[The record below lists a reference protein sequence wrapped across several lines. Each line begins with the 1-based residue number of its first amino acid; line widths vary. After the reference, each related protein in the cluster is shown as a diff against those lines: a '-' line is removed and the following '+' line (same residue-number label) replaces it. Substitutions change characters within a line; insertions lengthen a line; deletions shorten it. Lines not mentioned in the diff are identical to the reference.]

1 MPVWSSR
8 HRFNE
13 YQIARE
19 LRRKKSRSEQT
30 LVTRHGTEVSARRS
44 RAIGPLLRA
53 FARFVRR
60 DWRSVLVALF
70 CASIAAILELL
81 PPAATKIAIDNVF
94 SGLPLPAALAR
105 WIPNAQSLPKSP
117 SELLAV
123 LAIAIVVIAF
133 VAVFFG
139 LIGRWLAT
147 RTVKRVQNRVRR
159 LVFSQAM
166 RLPLA
171 RIQQMRTGGFVATLR
186 EDGGGVGDLVFSM
199 LYNPWRALI
208 QLVGSLAVLAITD
221 WRLLLGA
228 LVLLPVIV
236 LTHRTWIGRIR
247 PMYRDIKVTR
257 DGIDAHATE
266 VFGGMRVVRGF
277 GRSRTE
283 SLRYTEGS
291 HLMARQE
298 LLVWWWS
305 RGIDLAWA
313 LFIPVASA
321 ALLWYGG
328 TQVLRGTLTAG
339 DLVLFL
345 TYVMML
351 LIPIQM
357 LASSATAF
365 QANLAGLDRILDLL
379 GEKPEMPDH
388 PSAIRLHKREI
399 VGDVGFRDV
408 AYRYPGALDDVL
420 RNISFDAR
428 AGQTIAL
435 VGPSGS
441 GKTTLCNLV
450 ARFFDATHGSITVD
464 GRNLRDITLDSW
476 RGALGIVE
484 QDVFLFDGTVADNIR
499 YGDRAALP
507 ARVRRAAELA
517 NALEFID
524 QLPQGLDTRI
534 GERGVR
540 LSGGQRQRL
549 AIARAIL
556 ADPRILIL
564 DEATSS
570 LDSQSERLIQ
580 SALFT
585 LVQDRTTFVIAHRL
599 STIQHADLILVLE
612 KGEITAAGSHAHLMV
627 ASEKY
632 QNMVLMQTAVPPPPK
647 VIAGQPLSSPP

>member
-1 MPVWSSR
+1 MPSWSSR
-8 HRFNE
+8 KRYAQ
-13 YQIARE
+13 YQTDSA
-19 LRRKKSRSEQT
+19 LRRSKSRTEKT

-44 RAIGPLLRA
+44 RSIVLLLKA
-53 FARFVRR
+53 FARFVRTDTR
-60 DWRSVLVALF
+60 AVVTALL
-70 CASIAAILELL
+70 CASVAATLELL

-94 SGLPLPAALAR
+94 SGLPLPERVTRWLPLSTATLSSPSGLLMALA
-105 WIPNAQSLPKSP
+105 IG
-117 SELLAV
+117 
-123 LAIAIVVIAF
+123 IVTLSC
-133 VAVFFG
+133 VAVMFG
-139 LIGRWLAT
+139 LFGRWLAT

-171 RIQQMRTGGFVATLR
+171 RIQSMRTGGFVATLR
-186 EDGGGVGDLVFSM
+186 EDAGGVGDLVFSM
-199 LYNPWRALI
+199 LYNPWRAVI
-208 QLVGSLAVLAITD
+208 QLLGSLAVLAATD
-221 WRLLLGA
+221 WRLLIGA
-228 LVLLPVIV
+228 LLLLPVIV
-236 LTHRTWIGRIR
+236 VTHRTWIGRIR

-257 DGIDAHATE
+257 DSIDAHATE

-277 GRSRTE
+277 ARARTE
-283 SLRYTEGS
+283 ALRYTEGT
-291 HLMARQE
+291 HLMSRQE

-313 LFIPVASA
+313 LFIPIASA

-328 TQVLRGTLTAG
+328 TQVLRGTLTPG

-351 LIPIQM
+351 LIPIQV

-365 QANLAGLDRILDLL
+365 QTNLAGLDRILDLL
-379 GEKPEMPDH
+379 NEPREMPDR
-388 PSAIRLHKREI
+388 PSAVRLEKSAIH
-399 VGDVGFRDV
+399 GDICLRDV
-408 AYRYPGALDDVL
+408 CYRYPGAARDVL
-420 RNISFDAR
+420 HNISLTAR

-441 GKTTLCNLV
+441 GKTTLCNLI
-450 ARFFDATHGSITVD
+450 ARFFDATSGSIEMD

-476 RGALGIVE
+476 RCGLGIVE
-484 QDVFLFDGTVADNIR
+484 QDVFLFDGTIADNIR
-499 YGDRAALP
+499 YGDRDASDAS
-507 ARVRRAAELA
+507 VRRAADLA
-517 NALEFID
+517 NASEFID
-524 QLPQGLDTRI
+524 QLPTALETHI

-549 AIARAIL
+549 AIARALL

-580 SALFT
+580 SALLT
-585 LVQDRTTFVIAHRL
+585 LVKDRTTFVIAHRL

-612 KGEITAAGSHAHLMV
+612 QGSITAAGTHVDLMES
-627 ASEKY
+627 SEKY
-632 QNMVLMQTAVPPPPK
+632 RQMVLMQTAIPTPV
-647 VIAGQPLSSPP
+647 VAH

>member
-1 MPVWSSR
+1 MPAWSSR
-8 HRFNE
+8 KRYAQ
-13 YQIARE
+13 YQRDSATNRS
-19 LRRKKSRSEQT
+19 KSRAEKT
-30 LVTRHGTEVSARRS
+30 LVTRHGTEVSAKRS
-44 RAIGPLLRA
+44 RSIGPLLRA
-53 FARFVRR
+53 FARFVRSDTR
-60 DWRSVLVALF
+60 AVITALG
-70 CASIAAILELL
+70 CATIAATLELL

-94 SGLPLPAALAR
+94 SGLPLSATLTRWLPFSFRTLNSPSGLLTALAV
-105 WIPNAQSLPKSP
+105 S
-117 SELLAV
+117 
-123 LAIAIVVIAF
+123 IVALSF
-133 VAVFFG
+133 VAVIFG
-139 LIGRWLAT
+139 LFGRWLAT

-171 RIQQMRTGGFVATLR
+171 RIQSMRTGGFVATLR
-186 EDGGGVGDLVFSM
+186 EDAGGVGDLVFSM

-208 QLVGSLAVLAITD
+208 QLLGSLAVLAVTD
-221 WRLLLGA
+221 WRLLIGA
-228 LVLLPVIV
+228 VLLLPVIV

-257 DGIDAHATE
+257 DQIDAHATE

-277 GRSRTE
+277 ARARTE
-283 SLRYTEGS
+283 ALRYTEGT
-291 HLMARQE
+291 HLMSRQE

-313 LFIPVASA
+313 LFIPLASA

-357 LASSATAF
+357 LASSATSF
-365 QANLAGLDRILDLL
+365 QTNLAGLDRILDLL
-379 GEKPEMPDH
+379 GEPHEMPDR
-388 PSAIRLHKREI
+388 PSAVRLAKSAIQGDVRLHE
-399 VGDVGFRDV
+399 VC
-408 AYRYPGALDDVL
+408 YRYSGADHDVL
-420 RNISFDAR
+420 HNISFTAR

-450 ARFFDATHGSITVD
+450 ARFFDATSGSIEVD
-464 GRNLRDITLDSW
+464 GRNLRDITLNSW
-476 RGALGIVE
+476 RGGLGIVE

-499 YGDRAALP
+499 YGDRDASDAS
-507 ARVRRAAELA
+507 VRRAADLA
-517 NALEFID
+517 NASEFID
-524 QLPQGLDTRI
+524 RLPSGLETHI
-534 GERGVR
+534 GERGVH

-549 AIARAIL
+549 AIARALL

-580 SALFT
+580 GALLT

-612 KGEITAAGSHAHLMV
+612 QGSITAAGTHADLMES
-627 ASEKY
+627 SEKY
-632 QNMVLMQTAVPPPPK
+632 RQMVLLQTAIPVVLPTH
-647 VIAGQPLSSPP
+647 